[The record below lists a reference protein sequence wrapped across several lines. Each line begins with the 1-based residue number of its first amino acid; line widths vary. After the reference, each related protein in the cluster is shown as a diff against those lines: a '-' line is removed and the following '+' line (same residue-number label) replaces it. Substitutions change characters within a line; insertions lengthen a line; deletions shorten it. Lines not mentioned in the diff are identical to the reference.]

1 MNQLWERL
9 DTVLTEMLELYR
21 ALLTLSKQKREM
33 LVKVQVQDIEAMTK
47 REEALILQVG
57 KLEGLR
63 EQVVADISK
72 TSQLPPE
79 SLNLIKIRDLVD
91 EAKADRFVWL
101 DKEFD
106 NVLQELTQLNKLN
119 TELIQQSLG
128 FINYNL
134 NLLTQSQV
142 GPTYAAKGQS
152 AQNTPARGLVD
163 RKV

>member
-9 DTVLTEMLELYR
+9 DAVLTEMLELYR
-21 ALLTLSKQKREM
+21 ALLALSKQKREM
-33 LVKVQVQDIEAMTK
+33 LVKVQVQDIESITK
-47 REEALILQVG
+47 SEEALILQVG

-63 EQVVADISK
+63 EQVVTDISK
-72 TSQLPPE
+72 TSQLPLE
-79 SLNLIKIRDLVD
+79 SLNLVKIRDLVD
-91 EAKADRFVWL
+91 EAKANRFVWL

-106 NVLQELTQLNKLN
+106 DVLHELTQLNKLN
-119 TELIQQSLG
+119 TDLIQQSLG

-152 AQNTPARGLVD
+152 AQNAPARGLVD

>member
-9 DTVLTEMLELYR
+9 DAILTEMLELYR
-21 ALLTLSKQKREM
+21 ALLALSRQKRDM
-33 LVKVQVQDIEAMTK
+33 LVKVQVQDIEAVTK
-47 REEALILQVG
+47 REETLILQIG

-63 EQVVADISK
+63 EQLVAEIAK
-72 TSQLPPE
+72 TSQLAPE
-79 SLNLIKIRDLVD
+79 SLNLAKIRELVD
-91 EAKADRFVWL
+91 EATANRFVWI

-106 NVLQELTQLNKLN
+106 EVLKELTPLNKLN

-142 GPTYAAKGQS
+142 GPTYAAKGQ
-152 AQNTPARGLVD
+152 NTQASTPRVLVD